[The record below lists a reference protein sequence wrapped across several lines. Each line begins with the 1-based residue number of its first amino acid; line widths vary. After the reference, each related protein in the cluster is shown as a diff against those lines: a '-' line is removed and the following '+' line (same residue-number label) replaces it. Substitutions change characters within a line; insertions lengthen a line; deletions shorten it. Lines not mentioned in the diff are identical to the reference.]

1 MSAMD
6 SSPNPTELLRIA
18 GIGTPLIGFYD
29 VPEPEPFAPFA
40 SPQHCIFPAYP
51 AWQKGESVLITKEAF
66 SCGGAGYWLC
76 GVESRSREQFVDFLY
91 AKEGLK
97 ASRELMQQWLE
108 EHPPYQQQYPTIVIG
123 PLRKDQYRHLRTV
136 TFFVNPDQLS
146 LLATAAEYHHA
157 ARECTPV
164 LTRFG
169 SGCSQLAALF
179 DDLDAPQALIGAL
192 DIAMRQHLP
201 PDILAFTVTKSM
213 FEQLCE
219 VTDDSFFYK
228 PFWKRLQRTRANIKL
243 ERESKTS
250 S

>member
-1 MSAMD
+1 MTNAMD
-6 SSPNPTELLRIA
+6 RSPNPTELLRIS
-18 GIGTPLIGFYD
+18 GITTPLIGLYD
-29 VPEPEPFAPFA
+29 VPEPQPFAPFA
-40 SPQHCIFPAYP
+40 NPQHCIFSAYP
-51 AWQKGESVLITKEAF
+51 AWQKGESVRITKEAF

-76 GVESRSREQFVDFLY
+76 GVESKSREQFVDFLY

-97 ASRELMQQWLE
+97 ASRDLMHQWLDD
-108 EHPPYQQQYPTIVIG
+108 HRPYQQQHPAIVIG
-123 PLRKDQYRHLRTV
+123 PLREDQYRYLRTV

-146 LLATAAEYHHA
+146 LLATAAEYHHV

-201 PDILAFTVTKSM
+201 PDILAFTVTRPM
-213 FEQLCE
+213 YEQLCRL
-219 VTDDSFFYK
+219 DANSCLYK
-228 PFWKRLQRTRANIKL
+228 PFWKRLQATRDKP
-243 ERESKTS
+243 
-250 S
+250 

>member
-1 MSAMD
+1 MPD

-18 GIGTPLIGFYD
+18 GIATPLIGFYD
-29 VPEPEPFAPFA
+29 VPDPGPFAPFA
-40 SPQHCIFPAYP
+40 SPQHCIFSAYP

-76 GVESRSREQFVDFLY
+76 GVETRHRDQFVDFLF

-97 ASRELMQQWLE
+97 ASRDLMHRWLDD
-108 EHPPYQQQYPTIVIG
+108 HSPYQQQHLYIVIG
-123 PLRKDQYRHLRTV
+123 PLREDQYSYLRTV

-146 LLATAAEYHHA
+146 LLATGAEYTNASRDRH
-157 ARECTPV
+157 PV
-164 LTRFG
+164 ITRFG

-201 PDILAFTVTKSM
+201 PDILAFTVTRPM
-213 FEQLCE
+213 FEQLCRL
-219 VTDDSFFYK
+219 DANSFLYK
-228 PFWKRLQRTRANIKL
+228 PFWRKLQATRANP
-243 ERESKTS
+243 
-250 S
+250 